1 MKGFGINSLRFL
13 EKSGPLGL
21 LVLKVNMNKTVKRNA
36 LVQSFTHIF
45 VVNEVSCADKDEF
58 K

>member
-1 MKGFGINSLRFL
+1 LRFL